1 MRARPVAAVVAFGML
16 APAQF
21 VLAQSST
28 EVETLLYQAADTL
41 GMLRTPS
48 EVDRVVTMIYSGT
61 GMMAVSGQSC
71 TLEDYQASV
80 RYPIPNADHA
90 FPVPG
95 MRVDFSCARDTGE
108 SERHVQV
115 VAGELAWNETEPGV
129 NATPAP
135 DTVRER
141 LLQVWILP
149 HGLVKAA
156 VAAGPRTSASAEGG
170 NPVLT
175 FPLPAPLDDT
185 IIKITLDPE
194 VFHFHTMPNG
204 SRREF
209 GHRIARVETELDGVE
224 MEVTYSDYQDWNEAD
239 YKSDVLL
246 PGRIVQTRA
255 GTTILDLTLTQSNT
269 YNPYVIFPVPENIPW
284 EGAGSSGQ

>member
-1 MRARPVAAVVAFGML
+1 MRVRALAALMTLGVVAPSQSVF
-16 APAQF
+16 AQD
-21 VLAQSST
+21 AS
-28 EVETLLYQAADTL
+28 EVEDLLYKMADTL
-41 GMLRTPS
+41 GMLRTPN
-48 EVDRVVTMIYSGT
+48 EVDRIVTMNFTGT
-61 GMMAVSGQSC
+61 GSMLINDRAC
-71 TLEDYQASV
+71 TMESYRASV
-80 RYPIPNADHA
+80 RYPIPDAYHA

-95 MRVDFSCARDTGE
+95 MRVDVSCATASGE

-129 NATPAP
+129 NATPVAEA
-135 DTVRER
+135 VRER
-141 LLQVWILP
+141 LLQVWLLP

-156 VAAGPRTSASAEGG
+156 VLAGAQATVTVEAG

-185 IIKITLDPE
+185 IVEVTVDPE
-194 VFHFHTMPNG
+194 IFYFHTMPNG

-209 GHRIARVETELDGVE
+209 GHRISRVETQFDGDAVE
-224 MEVTYSDYQDWNEAD
+224 VSYSDYQDWNESD

-255 GTTILDLTLTQSNT
+255 GETVLDLTLTQSNT
-269 YNPYVIFPVPENIPW
+269 YNPYVVFPVPENVPW
-284 EGAGSSGQ
+284 DGR